1 MMREDKYIAIYLRLS
16 DEDRDQE
23 ESNSIRNQRILLR
36 QYIQSKSEFS
46 AFPIKEFIDDGYSGT
61 NFERPDFQ
69 KMLKQAQE
77 GKIKVIIV
85 KDLSRLGRDTIE
97 TQEYVEKIFPFLGV
111 RVIAVNDKLDT
122 NLPAQNQNDLEIK
135 FKNLINGI
143 YPEMCSK
150 NIKLQKR
157 KIAEKGEFMGNIP
170 IYGYAL
176 KPGESSKLLIDQE
189 AATTV
194 TDIFLW
200 FTQGKRLGEIAKIL
214 NVKQIDTPATYLGKR
229 GYKVAR
235 KGNNIWYSTTVKAIL
250 KEKAYIG
257 TIVNHKTEVIVISTK
272 KAKTIPPEDRIECE
286 NQHEAIISKEIFT
299 QAEILLKEQAFRKKQ
314 VPHNTEKSI
323 FHGKIRCGCCG
334 NKMRIRMGVKSK
346 RITCRTPSVSEQ
358 YGCMKGGIQEEE
370 LKKVILE
377 MVNDQIQLISNR
389 MRAIEK
395 ENQNIP
401 NGSSEKIE
409 LFETKVQELK
419 REKFYLY
426 EGYVEGRVTKEE
438 YQEKA
443 KELSDEISFYIQST
457 DTAIKQREKEKNREC
472 LQKNEKLKKIRS
484 FGKIEKLDLN
494 LVDCMIDTIYI
505 YAEDRIEVKWA
516 FQDLFVA
523 ETENQV

>member
-1 MMREDKYIAIYLRLS
+1 MMQEDKYIAIYLRLS

-69 KMLKQAQE
+69 RMLKQAKE

-272 KAKTIPPEDRIECE
+272 KAKTIPPEERIECE

-438 YQEKA
+438 YQKKA
-443 KELSDEISFYIQST
+443 KVLSDEISFYIQST